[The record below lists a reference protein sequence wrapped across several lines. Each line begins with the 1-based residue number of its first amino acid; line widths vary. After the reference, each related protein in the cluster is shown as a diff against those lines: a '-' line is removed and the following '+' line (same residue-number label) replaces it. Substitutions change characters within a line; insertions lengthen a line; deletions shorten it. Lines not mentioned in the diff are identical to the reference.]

1 MIRYI
6 VQGLFMCIRFFKKT
20 FIIVP
25 QVAVTVS
32 ILRMAKL
39 ENPGSTTHGLEE
51 SWEMDFCPCLGWSE
65 TIFE

>member
-1 MIRYI
+1 M
-6 VQGLFMCIRFFKKT
+6 T
-20 FIIVP
+20 VP

-32 ILRMAKL
+32 TLQMEKL